1 MKITL
6 EVDDTN
12 KAGLLVE
19 FLKSL
24 SYVNVKEPKTKESLP
39 DWHIA
44 ILQKRLKNLK
54 NASGK
59 AINFDKALE
68 QIESEL

>member
-6 EVDDTN
+6 EVNDTN

-24 SYVNVKEPKTKESLP
+24 NYVNVKEPKTRESLP

-44 ILQKRLKNLK
+44 IIQKRLIDLK
-54 NASGK
+54 SNPGK
-59 AINFDKALE
+59 AIDFDKALE